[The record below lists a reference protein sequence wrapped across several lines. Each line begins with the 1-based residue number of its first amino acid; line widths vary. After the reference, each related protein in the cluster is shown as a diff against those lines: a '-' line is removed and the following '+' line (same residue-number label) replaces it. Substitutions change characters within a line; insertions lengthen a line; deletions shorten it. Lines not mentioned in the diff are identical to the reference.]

1 MVLPSALAV
10 LTREARV
17 TATSLATGVIIT
29 LMISAA
35 SACCCRSQEQG
46 AGSVYVQETL
56 LPPASLTAS

>member
-10 LTREARV
+10 VTREARV
-17 TATSLATGVIIT
+17 TATSLATGVSIF

-35 SACCCRSQEQG
+35 RSQEQG

-56 LPPASLTAS
+56 LPPAFLTAS